1 MYVVVFILGQG
12 GHLYGGIWLEQKE
25 TWVQLGPQ
33 APLGVYVAAER
44 FFQSLVG
51 GLQRFQV

>member
-1 MYVVVFILGQG
+1 M
-12 GHLYGGIWLEQKE
+12 YGGIWLEQKE